1 MDSIMNLLAD
11 RAKGKGHIIAVA
23 AAEDEVVLSALENA
37 RQLGI
42 AQSILC
48 GDESKIREIAQK
60 QGIAL
65 ESYRIVHAEHPFE
78 AAEIAVS
85 LVANKEA
92 SALMKGNIKTGDLL
106 KTVLREEFGLRTG
119 RTMSMVAAFE
129 ITGYSRILIL
139 TDPGMVIAPTLEQK
153 VEMIYNA
160 IPVAKVFQIQNP
172 KVAVVGA
179 IEVVN
184 PKMEATIHAALLA
197 KMADRGQI
205 KGVIVDGP
213 FALDNVVSEEAAR
226 HKGIDSPVAG
236 NADIILTPDIEAG
249 NILYKALVFLAKARV
264 ATTILGAKVPIILT
278 SRADSDRTKL
288 DSIALNML
296 LSVEMGETS

>member
-78 AAEIAVS
+78 AAEKAVS